1 MGVTVDD
8 VVKLADDL
16 QEYRAAIEREE
27 IAQKEAQACRA
38 RIIEKARQLGLK
50 DREMC
55 GIVVGNYL
63 FSFLPQAS
71 RMNGEID
78 MVTEFRK
85 IRVLG

>member
-1 MGVTVDD
+1 MTVED

-16 QEYRAAIEREE
+16 QEYRAAMEREE
-27 IAQKEAQACRA
+27 IAQQQAHECRA
-38 RIIEKARQLGLK
+38 RIVEMSRRLGLK
-50 DREMC
+50 DREMS
-55 GIVVGNYL
+55 GVLVGNYL

>member
-1 MGVTVDD
+1 MTVED

-16 QEYRAAIEREE
+16 QEYRAAMEREE

-38 RIIEKARQLGLK
+38 RIVEHSRQLGLK
-50 DREMC
+50 DREMS
-55 GIVVGNYL
+55 GVLVGNYL

-85 IRVLG
+85 IRVLR